1 MEVNR
6 GYLKGIG
13 GFETFW
19 RITDIRLWRKNF
31 TFTSLGDGN

>member
-1 MEVNR
+1 METNR
-6 GYLKGIG
+6 DYKEGIG
-13 GFETFW
+13 GFKTFL